1 MLVLACDQSLMCQS
15 EPCWMRAPQR
25 YDLLG
30 NNSKDMVFFCQQ
42 DRRFAEIFKKGEV
55 VAICGARANP
65 SCSRAF
71 FGLLNIFPVLSE
83 IVGG

>member
-1 MLVLACDQSLMCQS
+1 MCQIKH
-15 EPCWMRAPQR
+15 CWMRGPQR

-30 NNSKDMVFFCQQ
+30 NNSKDMAFFYQQ
-42 DRRFAEIFKKGEV
+42 GRQAAEIFKKGEV